1 MHSAPGEGTTAIL
14 QLPLEH
20 QGGMPVERTGEA
32 GVESELG
39 EAVSGL
45 IEPGLPELV
54 HGASLHSSPRI
65 RVLLVDDHQMLR
77 QGLRTIVNG
86 HSRLEVV
93 GEAGDGLEAIEL
105 ARVFKPDVVVMD
117 VNMPRCDGVM
127 ATKRIKEEFPEMKIL
142 ALSMHNSPDIVER
155 MRQAGACGYLTKESA
170 GGQLCRAIVEA
181 TKSES

>member
-1 MHSAPGEGTTAIL
+1 
-14 QLPLEH
+14 
-20 QGGMPVERTGEA
+20 MPVERTGEP
-32 GVESELG
+32 GVESALD
-39 EAVSGL
+39 EAVSGP
-45 IEPGLPELV
+45 IAPGLSELV
-54 HGASLHSSPRI
+54 RGASLHSSPKI

-170 GGQLCRAIVEA
+170 GGKLCRAIVEA
-181 TKSES
+181 TKSEP